1 MEIVILLLSL
11 ALGRVLYDKNE
22 KFREFIDK
30 ENNNTVNHGRTD
42 KSPYQTDR
50 MLMQQLLRISEDL
63 EFAHERISKLENPKK
78 VQTDSP
84 KYFRM
89 EVLSRK

>member
-1 MEIVILLLSL
+1 MEEQIK
-11 ALGRVLYDKNE
+11 ALIKQN
-22 KFREFIDK
+22 
-30 ENNNTVNHGRTD
+30 
-42 KSPYQTDR
+42 R